1 MSSEKS
7 LKAIYLTTWE
17 ELTSFW
23 HISIITSNSL
33 NIFVW
38 PEKSLGNLSGQDIQH
53 VIAKSKEIFMMACP
67 VTFHSLFS
75 KDIQNEPFI
84 IDTSSFQLDKW
95 DKEPQC
101 SVPQCKEIGFVA
113 VISHWKPQSL
123 SNQEWRQGGGN
134 SQPNLC
140 EHDTKARIPVLKYS

>member
-7 LKAIYLTTWE
+7 LKVVYLTTWE

-23 HISIITSNSL
+23 HISIIISNSL

-53 VIAKSKEIFMMACP
+53 VIAKSKEIFMMAWP

-75 KDIQNEPFI
+75 KDIQNEPYI
-84 IDTSSFQLDKW
+84 IDTSSFQLGKW

-101 SVPQCKEIGFVA
+101 SVPQCKENWFCCSYKPLKTT
-113 VISHWKPQSL
+113 ISLKSRMETRWGEL
-123 SNQEWRQGGGN
+123 T
-134 SQPNLC
+134 
-140 EHDTKARIPVLKYS
+140 TKSVWTWH